1 MKTFWK
7 TENRAIDN
15 LLRSHLSQQ
24 DAAGALCKEFDP
36 DLATAYIE
44 RCLTPAKQASYER
57 HISLCT
63 SCRKSTVALAR
74 MARSEADP
82 ATVSLAA
89 ASGESRAGWLAPL
102 RGFIAGLSRPQVALA
117 AVAIITLAVSL
128 PIMLSRE
135 KTIPAQ
141 RVSEIMQAESLPV
154 APAASQDPV
163 PAASALLDVQ
173 KAKASAAKTDAAV
186 GAVAAARDE
195 NENRQQ
201 TDDAAG
207 NDKAG
212 QQAAAQAGQAA
223 LADAKKT
230 DVQKNEV
237 KTDPAA
243 STEHERRL
251 AQEAPKEGDAPKPS
265 PPAAQPE
272 EQKPLPRINA
282 EEALSLRKDKDSV
295 NVTPLKPGRP
305 DVDAKT
311 KEPTGTIR
319 PENAVAP
326 PSESSSGD
334 SARRGR
340 IASDQGGRAFRE
352 NKSRS
357 AAPKRGTPE
366 RKINGKKFYL
376 LNDVWTDKDYK
387 PEKEM
392 AVVTIARNSDLYKE
406 VLAKRSA
413 LKTFFTLFDEQERA
427 IIVYKDTVY
436 RLVPPEK

>member
-15 LLRSHLSQQ
+15 LLRSHLSQR

-36 DLATAYIE
+36 DLAAAYIE
-44 RCLTPAKQASYER
+44 HCLTPAKQASYER

-82 ATVSLAA
+82 ATVRLAA
-89 ASGESRAGWLAPL
+89 DSGESRTGWLAPL
-102 RGFIAGLSRPQVALA
+102 RGFFTGLSRPQVAMA
-117 AVAIITLAVSL
+117 AIAIITLAVSL

-141 RVSEIMQAESLPV
+141 SVSDMMQAEPLPLS
-154 APAASQDPV
+154 PAAPQGAV
-163 PAASALLDVQ
+163 PAAPASLEVH
-173 KAKASAAKTDAAV
+173 KAKAHAAETGAAL
-186 GAVAAARDE
+186 GSVAAARDE
-195 NENRQQ
+195 NVNRQQ
-201 TDDAAG
+201 TADAAD
-207 NDKAG
+207 NDKAK
-212 QQAAAQAGQAA
+212 QQAAAQAGQVA
-223 LADAKKT
+223 LADAQRP

-243 STEHERRL
+243 AAEYERRQT
-251 AQEAPKEGDAPKPS
+251 QEAPKESDAPKPA

-282 EEALSLRKDKDSV
+282 EEALSLKKDKDSV
-295 NVTPLKPGRP
+295 NVTPLKPGRLGG
-305 DVDAKT
+305 DAKA
-311 KEPTGTIR
+311 KEPTATIR

-326 PSESSSGD
+326 PSDSSSGD
-334 SARRGR
+334 SARPRR

-357 AAPKRGTPE
+357 ATPKRGTPE
-366 RKINGKKFYL
+366 RRINGKKFYL

-413 LKTFFTLFDEQERA
+413 LKTFFTQFDEQERA